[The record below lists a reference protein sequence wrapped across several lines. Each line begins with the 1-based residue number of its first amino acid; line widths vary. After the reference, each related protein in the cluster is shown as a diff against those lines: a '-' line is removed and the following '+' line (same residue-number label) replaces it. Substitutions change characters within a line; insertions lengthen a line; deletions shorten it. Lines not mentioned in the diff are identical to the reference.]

1 MKLFTIALY
10 NLVVES
16 TINGFAKGRS
26 RSWKDVLFDGRTSTE
41 KLVDDSLK
49 DMTNGKQFERVE
61 RLSEEIL
68 ATIKAEVAAEVK
80 AQLAG
85 REVGDGRP

>member
-26 RSWKDVLFDGRTSTE
+26 RSWKDILFDGRTSTE
-41 KLVDDSLK
+41 KLVDDALK
-49 DMTNGKQFERVE
+49 DMTNGHQFERVE
-61 RLSEEIL
+61 QLSEAIQ
-68 ATIKAEVAAEVK
+68 AAIKAEVDLAVK
-80 AQLAG
+80 AQFKG
-85 REVGDGRP
+85 REGGDGHP